1 MKTPAPISLDDSLWP
16 LVVIQFVG
24 TPSRRS
30 FEAYLEQRTELLRR
44 GEPHLLLMDASR
56 SGLLPTEHRQRQAAW
71 TAQHDEALRSTVLGT
86 AWVTDSAFL
95 QLSLRSLFQLEPPT
109 HPYVLVSSVA
119 QAADWAAQQLETA
132 RQHEAAERVRTHFGL
147 RRERPTG

>member
-1 MKTPAPISLDDSLWP
+1 MKTPAPISVDDSLWP
-16 LVVIQFVG
+16 LVVIRFVG
-24 TPSRRS
+24 TPSLRA
-30 FEAYLEQRTELLRR
+30 FEAHLEQRAELLRR

-95 QLSLRSLFQLEPPT
+95 QLSLRSLFHLEPPT
-109 HPYVLVSSVA
+109 HPYVLVPTVE
-119 QAADWAAQQLETA
+119 QAADWAARQLEAA
-132 RQHEAAERVRTHFGL
+132 RQHEAATRVRAHFAL
-147 RRERPTG
+147 RSERPTG